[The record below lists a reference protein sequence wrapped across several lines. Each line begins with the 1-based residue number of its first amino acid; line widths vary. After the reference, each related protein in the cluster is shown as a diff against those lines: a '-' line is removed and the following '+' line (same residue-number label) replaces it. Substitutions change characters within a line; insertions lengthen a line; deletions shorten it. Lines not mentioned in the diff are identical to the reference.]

1 MQHPEEDLSAYASGQ
16 LTGEETQKVEQHLAT
31 CESCRKELHRLRQLD
46 VLLSNA
52 GEIEPSPRFI
62 QGVLNKIQQ
71 DQKVIAFRSR
81 RKLSW
86 VALAAVVA
94 FFVFVLAVSRGP
106 RSPGVARQTQPQQ
119 QHKVVEPA
127 PPVSLPQPQNQPATP
142 NAETV
147 TPEDAELIAN
157 LDIIENMDVIQNY
170 DDVENLDVALL
181 NSSPDKPQ

>member
-1 MQHPEEDLSAYASGQ
+1 MQHPEENLTAYASGQ
-16 LTGEETQKVEQHLAT
+16 LTGDEAQKVEQHLKA

-46 VLLSNA
+46 LLLSSV
-52 GEIEPSPRFI
+52 GDIEPSPRFM
-62 QGVLNKIQQ
+62 QGVWNRIQQ

-86 VALAAVVA
+86 VALAAVIA
-94 FFVFVLAVSRGP
+94 FFVFVLAVNRWP
-106 RSPGVARQTQPQQ
+106 HSPEVAHQTQPQQ
-119 QHKVVEPA
+119 HKVAKPTPPA
-127 PPVSLPQPQNQPATP
+127 PLPQPQNQPSAP
-142 NAETV
+142 ETV

-181 NSSPDKPQ
+181 NSSPEKPQ